1 MMTSSWAQGGG
12 GWSGSRNPTLSFDDD
27 EDESVSARGCKG
39 MGAESGREAL
49 YNALEGGS
57 QEGERGCREEGHE
70 PRGHARERAPAI
82 VILEASHDLGDA
94 LHLSRVTYVKI

>member
-1 MMTSSWAQGGG
+1 MDT
-12 GWSGSRNPTLSFDDD
+12 TKK
-27 EDESVSARGCKG
+27 V
-39 MGAESGREAL
+39 GAERGREAL
-49 YNALEGGS
+49 YNAREGGSREGEWCCRECTGGS

-70 PRGHARERAPAI
+70 PRGHARERAPAV